1 MVITIKSYSVKNGDM
16 FYINHNNDT
25 LTIIDCNL
33 IDEKRD
39 ELLLELKKINDENK
53 FNRFL
58 STHPDKDHITGI
70 KSLDDTITIDN
81 FYSVSNNIKSDN
93 SEDFDKYCELRES
106 DKFYPLSIKCER
118 KWLND
123 GDKNRGNSGIIILW
137 PDVNNSDYKEEL
149 EKVENS
155 NKTPNNIS
163 PIIRYSLNSGITA
176 LWFGDMETEFL
187 EKIIDSIELPE
198 TDILFA
204 PHHGRDSG
212 KIPKYIL
219 DKMKPKIII
228 IGEGK
233 SDYLNYYEGFNTITQ
248 NSAKNIVLKC
258 TTGQI
263 DIYTDDEFN
272 NDFLDYEKN
281 RTVLSSGEQYRGTLN
296 LN

>member
-1 MVITIKSYSVKNGDM
+1 
-16 FYINHNNDT
+16 
-25 LTIIDCNL
+25 
-33 IDEKRD
+33 
-39 ELLLELKKINDENK
+39 
-53 FNRFL
+53 
-58 STHPDKDHITGI
+58 
-70 KSLDDTITIDN
+70 
-81 FYSVSNNIKSDN
+81 
-93 SEDFDKYCELRES
+93 
-106 DKFYPLSIKCER
+106 
-118 KWLND
+118 
-123 GDKNRGNSGIIILW
+123 
-137 PDVNNSDYKEEL
+137 
-149 EKVENS
+149 
-155 NKTPNNIS
+155 
-163 PIIRYSLNSGITA
+163 
-176 LWFGDMETEFL
+176 METEFL

-212 KIPKYIL
+212 KILKYIL